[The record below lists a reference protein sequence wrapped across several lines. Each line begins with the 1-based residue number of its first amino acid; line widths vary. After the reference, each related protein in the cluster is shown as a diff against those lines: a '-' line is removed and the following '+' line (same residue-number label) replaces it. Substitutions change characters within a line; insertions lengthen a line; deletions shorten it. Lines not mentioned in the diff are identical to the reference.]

1 VKESLQDLILKVVA
15 PKFEMDLEMVYGAD
29 QSNPWRLQAI
39 EHAQFPI
46 NTHPVTGQPVWFCNL
61 HNHSRYLRDR
71 RPCTIPEVGMTDVY
85 HGDLGQIVPE
95 DVEHINKVCER
106 NMVPIMLETGDVIPA
121 CSMAGR
127 SSKVSVSTW

>member
-1 VKESLQDLILKVVA
+1 LILKVVA